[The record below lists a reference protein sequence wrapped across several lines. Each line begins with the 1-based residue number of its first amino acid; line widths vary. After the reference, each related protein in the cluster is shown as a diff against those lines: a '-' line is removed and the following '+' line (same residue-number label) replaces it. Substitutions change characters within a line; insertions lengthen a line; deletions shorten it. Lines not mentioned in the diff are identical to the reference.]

1 MSEPHTMS
9 HRADPSSSKAAAAAH
24 VSSGR
29 NAKHKQLVWELL
41 MVAEREGNAAATA
54 GEIHAIAQRADWYG
68 PRFDVV
74 TVRRRLFDLAH
85 DGKVERHAVRACK
98 VTKRPQL
105 TWLTVRQ
112 TKLSLVGN
120 TGNEPPPTR
129 KELVEALAANV
140 NALEARA
147 IQGGYAP
154 ADVAVKG
161 RALLARCRR

>member
-1 MSEPHTMS
+1 MSQPHTMS
-9 HRADPSSSKAAAAAH
+9 HRADPSSSKVAAREH
-24 VSSGR
+24 VESGR

-41 MVAEREGNAAATA
+41 MIAEREQREAATA

-85 DGKVERHAVRACK
+85 DGKIERHAVRKCHT
-98 VTKRPQL
+98 TKRPQL

-120 TGNEPPPTR
+120 VGNDAPPTR
-129 KELVEALAANV
+129 KELIQ
-140 NALEARA
+140 ALEAATLALETRIDGGRFCAPVVAARA
-147 IQGGYAP
+147 
-154 ADVAVKG
+154 VLK
-161 RALLARCRR
+161 RCRR